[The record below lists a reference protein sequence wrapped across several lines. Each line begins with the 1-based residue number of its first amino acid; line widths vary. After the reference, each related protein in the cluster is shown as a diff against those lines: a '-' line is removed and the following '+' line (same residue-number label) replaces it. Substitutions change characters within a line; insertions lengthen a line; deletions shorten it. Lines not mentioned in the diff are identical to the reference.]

1 MPQLGLGTWL
11 SPPGEV
17 GNAVR
22 AAIELGYRHIDCA
35 AICAFFVDLLIYFI
49 MNRPFIFCVSYA
61 RIFFGLADNNERE
74 IGDALRD
81 VIARGIVKREDLF
94 ITSKLW
100 NNMHHPDDV
109 EEALRKTLT
118 DLQLEYLDL
127 YLMHWPICV
136 KKGVQRPSNP
146 DDFALIPI
154 SDTWK
159 AMCTLQSNT
168 SLVRSVGVSNFSVTK
183 LKMLDGC
190 GVVPA
195 VNQVEMH
202 PFLPQEDLL
211 KYCTSAGIH
220 VTAYSPLGNAGRPD
234 YFKWSNFKV
243 IIDDPVVCGVAAK
256 NACAPAQ
263 VLIKWALLR
272 GVSTIPKSVNR
283 DRLLAN
289 LQSVSVSL
297 DAQDVAALGALACH
311 LRLTQ
316 ARAMIGGMWP
326 TYAQLWDE
334 TDPDTIGQF
343 TGVADD

>member
-1 MPQLGLGTWL
+1 MLKTYAQLLFL
-11 SPPGEV
+11 P
-17 GNAVR
+17 
-22 AAIELGYRHIDCA
+22 
-35 AICAFFVDLLIYFI
+35 
-49 MNRPFIFCVSYA
+49 
-61 RIFFGLADNNERE
+61 ADNNERE

-81 VIARGIVKREDLF
+81 VIASGIVKREDLF

-109 EEALRKTLT
+109 EEALRKTLA
-118 DLQLEYLDL
+118 DLQLDYLDL

-146 DDFALIPI
+146 DDFAAIPI
-154 SDTWK
+154 ADTWK
-159 AMCTLQSNT
+159 AMCALKSGT
-168 SLVRSVGVSNFSVTK
+168 SLVRSVGVSNFSIPK

-202 PFLPQEDLL
+202 PFLPQEELL
-211 KYCTSAGIH
+211 HYCTSLGIH

-256 NACAPAQ
+256 NSCSPAQ

-289 LQSVSVSL
+289 LQSASVSL
-297 DAQDVAALGALACH
+297 DAADIAALGALSCG

-334 TDPDTIGQF
+334 VDPDTIGQF